1 MSEKGIEINSS
12 QNQKITISS
21 QGLEIRH
28 RGKPVSSV
36 FARAGYAYLLID
48 CSGSMAGDKLN
59 QAKRGASR
67 FATDA
72 LSKGYY
78 TGLIQFDTYASLLA
92 EPTKEIS
99 LLERCLSSVVVGG
112 STNMA
117 EAIILAHRQLTGK
130 AGFRAIVIVTDGMP
144 DSVEESLAAGSNVK
158 KDGIDII
165 TIGTDDADQEFLK
178 KLSSRADLG
187 IKVEREQLEQSIA
200 SSVKM
205 LPTSRRKETR
215 P

>member
-12 QNQKITISS
+12 QNRQITISS
-21 QGLEIRH
+21 HGVEIRH

-99 LLERCLSSVVVGG
+99 LLERCLSGVVVGG

-144 DSVEESLAAGSNVK
+144 DSVDDSLKAGKDTK

-165 TIGTDDADQEFLK
+165 TIGTDDADQKFLK

-187 IKVEREQLEQSIA
+187 IKVSREHFEQSIA

-205 LPTSRRKETR
+205 LPTSGRKETR